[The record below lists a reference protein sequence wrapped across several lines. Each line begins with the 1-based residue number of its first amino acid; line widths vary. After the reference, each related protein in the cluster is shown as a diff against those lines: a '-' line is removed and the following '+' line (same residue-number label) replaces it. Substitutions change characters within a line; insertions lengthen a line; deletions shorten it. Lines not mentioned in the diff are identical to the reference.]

1 VERPTWHR
9 YNVCNNP
16 VHNVLCAT
24 LLSDNERDTRICN
37 TCWSTMPKEKSENTT
52 YLTRQSRKKV
62 CPRRVRRQFSLH
74 WVFYWKE
81 KQKKEIGGSSSEKTS
96 LEEKKEPKKLK
107 SIEVHDFHID
117 DTNIDSQT
125 SSSSSSLSST
135 SLVSFSNVGN
145 SLRVR
150 VSLQNLLTLQK
161 LQPVRHIQLM

>member
-1 VERPTWHR
+1 MLIDYAQGKVGKHHLSYSTEPEKGMSKKSKTTIQPT
-9 YNVCNNP
+9 
-16 VHNVLCAT
+16 LSF
-24 LLSDNERDTRICN
+24 LLKRKT
-37 TCWSTMPKEKSENTT
+37 KESGE
-52 YLTRQSRKKV
+52 
-62 CPRRVRRQFSLH
+62 
-74 WVFYWKE
+74 
-81 KQKKEIGGSSSEKTS
+81 KKEIGGSSSEKTS

-107 SIEVHDFHID
+107 PIEVHDFHID